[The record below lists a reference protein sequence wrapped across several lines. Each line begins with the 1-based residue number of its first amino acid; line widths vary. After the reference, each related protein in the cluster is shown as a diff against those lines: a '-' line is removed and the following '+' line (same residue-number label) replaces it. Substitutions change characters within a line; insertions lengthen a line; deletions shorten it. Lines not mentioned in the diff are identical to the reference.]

1 MLLRRSHWV
10 AMALAVA
17 LGATIAV
24 LVDDSVSAT
33 ATRDVNEAFTADN
46 SFQLD
51 RFASFFKNLLRSVR
65 AASDAI
71 SVSGNDVLPPAS
83 NFSRVSTQQPRFMR
97 VFHRVMGAEMQGTAG
112 AGAAHPA
119 RCGRPSM

>member
-1 MLLRRSHWV
+1 
-10 AMALAVA
+10 MALAVA

-83 NFSRVSTQQPRFMR
+83 NFSRVSTQQPMFMR
-97 VFHRVMGAEMQGTAG
+97 AFHRIVGAEMQGTAG
-112 AGAAHPA
+112 AAAAHP
-119 RCGRPSM
+119 RCVGRPST